1 MKFRRKWWLS
11 VGKHVKKSFG
21 HLAWVDAVFEKPYVK
36 DSLTNKDSF
45 AIITD
50 MRFNNEYVYARSNPH
65 HNRIKLMRIF
75 RPGPHPIAGYL
86 RTS

>member
-1 MKFRRKWWLS
+1 
-11 VGKHVKKSFG
+11 
-21 HLAWVDAVFEKPYVK
+21 VFEKPYVK